1 MLRASLLNQD
11 LRAHS
16 GDAAVGKLL
25 ETCAVLMLWHVLAHA
40 TATDEQYVSA
50 KIVRRVRALM
60 VQKLVFLMRM
70 HARSS
75 LSETFTLQD
84 RKAVSLPFWHPSS
97 R

>member
-1 MLRASLLNQD
+1 MLSSGCYGPHYSTND

-70 HARSS
+70 HDAC
-75 LSETFTLQD
+75 
-84 RKAVSLPFWHPSS
+84 KI
-97 R
+97 